1 MKVCQIQK
9 DRDKQARCKCSILHF
24 NIEFCDFSGIRGR
37 RIGEASNP
45 GPRLRRRGPR
55 SVEARTERRQRR
67 EAPTTAGGSE
77 GCEEL
82 NLTMLHLNLRGFLS
96 HIAEVTAVIRDMP
109 AKPFLVCLN
118 ETFLTKA
125 VEEVKLEGYQVLARR
140 DREGQWGGGVLMFV
154 MDAYFARVTL
164 VGISESAKRIW
175 VIALRQGGITQ
186 FAAGIFRPIVGTQS
200 PLDSMACAFCEGEC
214 GRETDGGDVSTI
226 GASSIGEAAYSR
238 QIFARRCF
246 N

>member
-1 MKVCQIQK
+1 
-9 DRDKQARCKCSILHF
+9 
-24 NIEFCDFSGIRGR
+24 
-37 RIGEASNP
+37 
-45 GPRLRRRGPR
+45 
-55 SVEARTERRQRR
+55 
-67 EAPTTAGGSE
+67 
-77 GCEEL
+77 
-82 NLTMLHLNLRGFLS
+82 MLHLNLRGFVS

-164 VGISESAKRIW
+164 VGISESAERIW
-175 VIALRQGGITQ
+175 AIVHSDRGPYLVCCWY
-186 FAAGIFRPIVGTQS
+186 RPPDPGNTKSIESFETEYMQHKDGVLGYFNARRS
-200 PLDSMACAFCEGEC
+200 KRPLDSMACAFCEGEC
-214 GRETDGGDVSTI
+214 GGETDGGDVSTI